1 MLAAMARAL
10 ALNEHA
16 VWWPSTLYQTTTLD
30 LRGAGTRVLVD
41 PGISPWEIEEVVAG
55 HADPV
60 GDVLVTHADW
70 DHVMA
75 LPALP
80 DARVT
85 ASAAAAER
93 IDSGEAQRSV
103 EEQTREVGVSYGPL
117 ELLRVD
123 DPVEAPAERTIGG
136 WQMIFRPG
144 PGHTPDGLIVSI
156 PEASLLVVGDYLSE
170 MEIPASYHSVEDY
183 RNTVQTLIG
192 VIERERP
199 QFVVVGHG
207 RPLTSERALQIAD
220 EDLDYV
226 EAILAYAA
234 AGCDPAHAE
243 RIAVPQRGGARYDD
257 ESHARNVA
265 IACSG
270 VAAPA

>member
-1 MLAAMARAL
+1 MAL
-10 ALNEHA
+10 TEHA

-30 LRGAGTRVLVD
+30 LRGNGGRVLVD

-55 HADPV
+55 HAEPV
-60 GDVLVTHADW
+60 ADILVTHADW

-75 LPALP
+75 LRALP

-85 ASAAAAER
+85 ASAGAPDR
-93 IDSGEAQRSV
+93 IDSGEARRSV
-103 EEQTREVGVSYGPL
+103 EEQTREVGVNYGPL

-123 DPVEAPAERTIGG
+123 QLVEPPAESTMAAGTCSA
-136 WQMIFRPG
+136 G
-144 PGHTPDGLIVSI
+144 PGRGIRRTAIVSI
-156 PEASLLVVGDYLSE
+156 PEAGLLVVGDYLSA
-170 MEIPASYHSVEDY
+170 MEIPGSYHSV
-183 RNTVQTLIG
+183 RGLPRHRRMLIG

-207 RPLTSERALQIAD
+207 RPMTSERALQIAD
-220 EDLDYV
+220 EDVDYV

-243 RIAVPQRGGARYDD
+243 RIAVPRRGGARYDD

-265 IACSG
+265 IACAG